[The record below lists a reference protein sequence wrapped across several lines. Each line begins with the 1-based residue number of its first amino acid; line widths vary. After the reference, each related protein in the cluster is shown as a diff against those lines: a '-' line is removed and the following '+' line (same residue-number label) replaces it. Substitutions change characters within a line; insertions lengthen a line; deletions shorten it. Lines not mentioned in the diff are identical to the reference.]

1 MNQTK
6 RFSLRNSALAAL
18 MFSIGLTGCGGNS
31 SSSTQDPVI
40 TENFG
45 IIATAADDYTSGEVE
60 LVAIEETGMQAS
72 GDTSAGFLTL
82 PLMAMGSIT
91 T

>member
-1 MNQTK
+1 MNQTEF
-6 RFSLRNSALAAL
+6 FSLRTNTLAAL
-18 MFSIGLTGCGGNS
+18 ALTIGLTGCGGDS

-60 LVAIEETGMQAS
+60 LVAIE
-72 GDTSAGFLTL
+72 
-82 PLMAMGSIT
+82 
-91 T
+91 